1 MSKIVRL
8 TESNLTKIIRNILN
22 ENEFLDEPRDDSFSV
37 EPNVKM
43 IPREKQIQNMF
54 GKYEDQIPNDILRYM
69 RKNPQLMMDRMAKI
83 YGENFI
89 DYAEKAY
96 SKNMKSWKEEY

>member
-1 MSKIVRL
+1 MNKAVRL
-8 TESNLTKIIRNILN
+8 KESDLNKIIINILN
-22 ENEFLDEPRDDSFSV
+22 EEEYLDEPRDNSFTV
-37 EPNVKM
+37 EPNVRM

-83 YGENFI
+83 YGDNFI

-96 SKNMKSWKEEY
+96 SKNMKSWKKEY